1 MYALEEDGGMV
12 YQVDDEEEEGNTGE
26 QEHGNK
32 ERAHMLERFLH
43 DILQEN
49 AKIRKE
55 LSEHGI
61 EPH

>member
-1 MYALEEDGGMV
+1 MEEDGGMV
-12 YQVDDEEEEGNTGE
+12 YPAEEEEEEGTAAEG
-26 QEHGNK
+26 EHGNA

-55 LSEHGI
+55 LRENGV